1 MEKLTFKVIKTEE
14 QYYEYCDRLE
24 EIAFS
29 ADANDREDEIELL
42 SLLIK
47 TWDDEHS
54 KISEMDPVQLLQSL
68 MEDHEL
74 NQTDMVKIT
83 GVGKSTVSS
92 ILNYKRRMSKS
103 VIRNIASHF
112 KIQQEALNKEYKLE
126 GENGLDEFITD
137 FSPLIDMPTKKTVS
151 Y

>member
-1 MEKLTFKVIKTEE
+1 MHHLP
-14 QYYEYCDRLE
+14 
-24 EIAFS
+24 
-29 ADANDREDEIELL
+29 EIELL

-54 KISEMDPVQLLQSL
+54 KISEMNPVQLLQSL

-74 NQTDMVKIT
+74 NQTDLVKIT

-112 KIQQEALNKEYKLE
+112 KIQQEALN
-126 GENGLDEFITD
+126 NN
-137 FSPLIDMPTKKTVS
+137 S
-151 Y
+151 